1 LTLRSRK
8 AYPDPRRV
16 RDGFAYRSGAFIMTQ
31 MDQASE
37 RFDKALARLET
48 AAKAFAARAG
58 DARMHE
64 KLNEGLTEALQATQA
79 EYAALRDVTGTVSQ
93 RLDDTIDRLRGMLES

>member
-1 LTLRSRK
+1 
-8 AYPDPRRV
+8 
-16 RDGFAYRSGAFIMTQ
+16 MTR
-31 MDQASE
+31 MEQASE

-48 AAKAFAARAG
+48 AARAFAARSG

-79 EYAALRDVTGTVSQ
+79 EYAALRDVTNNLSH
-93 RLDDTIDRLRGMLES
+93 RLDETIERVRNMLEA